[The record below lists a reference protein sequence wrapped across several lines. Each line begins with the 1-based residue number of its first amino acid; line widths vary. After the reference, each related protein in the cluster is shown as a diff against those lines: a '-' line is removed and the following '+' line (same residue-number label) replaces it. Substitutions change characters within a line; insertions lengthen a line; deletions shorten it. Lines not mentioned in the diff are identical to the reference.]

1 MGNCCGP
8 SKPPPKEIPEEELTP
23 SRLLHKYL
31 ALDDK
36 EKLDKILAM
45 PNIDLEWRL
54 TFEEKESYVDRRN
67 LYENATPLMQA
78 ILQKNVAA
86 VELLLSKN
94 VDVNAAVT
102 APIPY
107 NTASIPVIQT
117 GATAIIVAL
126 YQVFDIVDTENP
138 LKYMQNPNEP
148 KPFKWNEICTICE
161 KLLAHPKV
169 DVSKGFK
176 SALGGEESART
187 MAGFN
192 LPNTAKFAGSEKSR
206 IEGIARKIQSHPTHK
221 AVNAIDAILGAD
233 PANGKI

>member
-8 SKPPPKEIPEEELTP
+8 SQPPPKEIPDEERTP
-23 SRLLHKYL
+23 ARLLHKYL

-36 EKLDKILAM
+36 EKIEKILAM
-45 PNIDLEWRL
+45 PNLDLEWRL
-54 TFEEKESYVDRRN
+54 TFEANETYVDRQN

-78 ILQKNVAA
+78 ILQKNVGC
-86 VELLLSKN
+86 VELLLSKEI
-94 VDVNAAVT
+94 DVNAVLT
-102 APIPY
+102 APIQY
-107 NTASIPVIQT
+107 NRRNMPVIQD

-138 LKYMQNPNEP
+138 MKYLQNPNAP
-148 KPFKWNEICTICE
+148 KPFKWNETCTICE

-169 DVSKGFK
+169 DVNKGLK

-192 LPNTAKFAGSEKSR
+192 LPNAAKWAGSEKSR
-206 IEGIARKIQSHPTHK
+206 IEGIAQKIKSHPTYT
-221 AVNAIDAILGAD
+221 AVNAIDAMFGDA
-233 PANGKI
+233 ANGKI